1 MNNTDIY
8 KQFYMKELA
17 TKTEL
22 NNAVQ
27 MPIFLLTTIIS
38 FHVFLFTK
46 ISDRT
51 LELIVIESAINFCI
65 LIRSL
70 YYLNKSYFNLGNA
83 FSYAETA
90 GMDVI
95 FKHQVSLENQNKES
109 HFEPYFERQL
119 ATCAGINFNLNV
131 QRTKDL
137 AKAKKAIYFSIF
149 LSLIASIIYI
159 ISLIIK

>member
-1 MNNTDIY
+1 MNNIDIY

-38 FHVFLFTK
+38 FHVFLFSKLT
-46 ISDRT
+46 DRT
-51 LELIVIESAINFCI
+51 LEIIAIESIINFAF

-70 YYLNKSYFNLGNA
+70 YFLNKSYFNLGNA
-83 FSYAETA
+83 FNYAETA
-90 GMDVI
+90 GMDII
-95 FKHQVSLENQNKES
+95 FEHQILLENQNKET
-109 HFEPYFERQL
+109 HFEPYLEKQL

-137 AKAKKAIYFSIF
+137 AKAKKAIFFKFSYP
-149 LSLIASIIYI
+149 LLPV
-159 ISLIIK
+159 